1 MKKYFVVTR
10 KVFLTITVFRF
21 NFFFSIVSNMVYITI
36 IYFLWSSIYGSGS
49 KSLNG
54 MTFNQVFVYL
64 ALASTIFS
72 LFTTFVEWGMSR
84 EVIEGSIIMHFIK
97 PVDLMMYKL
106 FECLGY
112 VLLKLVTITI
122 PTVLVILLVFKPDM
136 PIGLNLLIFPVSI
149 ILSYLIMFNIDFLV
163 GLICFYN
170 ESTWG
175 MSSAKDSI
183 VMLLSGAVIPISFF
197 PETLKTI
204 VNFLPFQAIYNIPL
218 NTLISN
224 KFGAGDYINNFLV
237 QIFWILLLFAINR
250 LFYRKAVKVIT
261 VNGG

>member
-1 MKKYFVVTR
+1 MKKYFVLTR

-21 NFFFSIVSNMVYITI
+21 NFLFSIISNLAYITI
-36 IYFLWSSIYGSGS
+36 IYFLWSSIYGSGA

-64 ALASTIFS
+64 AMASTIFS
-72 LFTTFVEWGMSR
+72 LFTTYVEWEMSR
-84 EVIEGSIIMHFIK
+84 EVIEGTIVMNFIK
-97 PVDLMMYKL
+97 PVDLMLYKL
-106 FECLGY
+106 FQCIGY

-183 VMLLSGAVIPISFF
+183 VLLLSGAVIPISFF

-218 NTLISN
+218 NSLISD
-224 KFGAGDYINNFLV
+224 KLGVSDYINNFIV
-237 QIFWILLLFAINR
+237 QIFWILFLFAINR
-250 LFYRKAVKVIT
+250 LFYRKAVKVVT